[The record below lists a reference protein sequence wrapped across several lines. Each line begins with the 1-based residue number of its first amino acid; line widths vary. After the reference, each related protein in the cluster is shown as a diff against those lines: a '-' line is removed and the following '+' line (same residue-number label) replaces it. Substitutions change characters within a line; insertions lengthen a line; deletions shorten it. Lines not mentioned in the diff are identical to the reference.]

1 MNKLTKAKIAL
12 FLIALGFIAAGM
24 RSDNPT
30 LRWIGIAFL
39 VVAFALRFIPK
50 QESPE

>member
-1 MNKLTKAKIAL
+1 MNAVTKAKIAL
-12 FLIALGFIAAGM
+12 FIIALILLAAGM

-50 QESPE
+50 QEPPQ

>member
-1 MNKLTKAKIAL
+1 MTAVTKAKIA
-12 FLIALGFIAAGM
+12 FFIIALIVIAAGM

-39 VVAFALRFIPK
+39 GVAFALRFIPK
-50 QESPE
+50 QEPPQ